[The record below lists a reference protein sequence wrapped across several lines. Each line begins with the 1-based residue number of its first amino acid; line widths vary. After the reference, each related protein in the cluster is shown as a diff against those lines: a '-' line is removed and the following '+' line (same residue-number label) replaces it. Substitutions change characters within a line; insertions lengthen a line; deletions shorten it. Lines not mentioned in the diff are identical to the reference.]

1 MVVVMNKQTTLL
13 LGDEALA
20 LAAIDGGVKAI
31 FGYPGTPSTEIIEAA
46 ENYIKQL
53 DHEIIAEWAANEK
66 VAYEFALG
74 TSYTGQRTVVTMKH
88 VGLNVALDAFVNS
101 AITGVNGG
109 FVVAIADD
117 PGMHSSQ
124 NEQDSRILSDF
135 AHVLTLEPT
144 SPQEVYDFTI
154 KAFEISENLQLP
166 VVLRLVTRLAHARGE
181 VTRIDKKISPTDLG
195 VPPESDK
202 NNWVLIPG
210 IARGRN
216 VALRKKLEAMI
227 QTCAPFNQLIDNATN
242 TGVILA
248 GMGQAYFDHF
258 LSKNGIDKNKY
269 NQLRI
274 AGYPIDYNLIKN
286 FTQLNDT
293 LYVFEENYPYIE
305 DMFIPYADGK
315 AIIHGRR
322 DKTIPVDGELSLAS
336 IRKALGYELP
346 KSKISPRM
354 KSKIDQITVPRPPKL
369 CDGCGHSDAFKS
381 IKAAL
386 KNIGVVDP
394 SIFGDI
400 GCYTLG
406 VLPPRQGI
414 NTCVEMGA
422 SISMA
427 YGAAVSG
434 YSPSIGIIGDSTF
447 FHSGMTSLVSIAK
460 ARVNVNLVI
469 MDNAIVGMTGQQPPV
484 TSDISVELAKAT
496 GMSEDDIYVLKPIT
510 KKLEYNTGILEKVF
524 QHKGPNLIIFKRE
537 CIMAMR
543 RKIYPFQKKVAAHG

>member
-1 MVVVMNKQTTLL
+1 MTKQSTLL

-20 LAAIDGGVKAI
+20 LGALDGGVKAI

-46 ENYIKQL
+46 ENYIKQT
-53 DHEIIAEWAANEK
+53 DDDIVAEWAANEK

-101 AITGVNGG
+101 ALTGINGG
-109 FVVAIADD
+109 FVVAVADD

-124 NEQDSRILSDF
+124 NEQDTRILSDF
-135 AHVLTLEPT
+135 SHIPLLEPT

-154 KAFEISENLQLP
+154 KAFQLSEELQLP

-181 VTRIDKKISPTDLG
+181 VVRVENKISPPNLG
-195 VPPESDK
+195 LPNGNDK

-216 VALRKKLEAMI
+216 IALRNKLEQMLEVC
-227 QTCAPFNQLIDNATN
+227 TPFNSYIDNQSK
-242 TGVILA
+242 TGVVIA

-258 LSKNGIDKNKY
+258 LSKNGIDKNNY

-274 AGYPIDYNLIKN
+274 AAYPVDNKMIRDFAHNNETI
-286 FTQLNDT
+286 
-293 LYVFEENYPYIE
+293 YVFEENYPYLE
-305 DMFIPYADGK
+305 DMLLPYADDR
-315 AIIHGRR
+315 AVVHGRR
-322 DKTIPVDGELSLAS
+322 DRTIPIDGELSLSS
-336 IRKALGYELP
+336 IRKALNFV
-346 KSKISPRM
+346 KDDMKITEAV
-354 KSKIDQITVPRPPKL
+354 KNKIDNLIVSRPPQL
-369 CDGCGHSDAFKS
+369 CDGCGHTDAFKT
-381 IKAAL
+381 INEAL
-386 KNIGVVDP
+386 KNIGIKDP
-394 SIFGDI
+394 RIFGDI

-406 VLPPRQGI
+406 VLPPHLGI

-422 SISMA
+422 SMSMA

-434 YSPSIGIIGDSTF
+434 YTPAIGIIGDSTF

-460 ARVNVNLVI
+460 SDVNVNIVI
-469 MDNAIVGMTGQQPPV
+469 MDNSIVGMTGQQPPV

-496 GMSEDDIYVLKPIT
+496 GMSREDIHELKPIP
-510 KKLEYNTGILEKVF
+510 KQHEYNTTELEKVF
-524 QHKGPNLIIFKRE
+524 KKDGPSLIIFKRE

-543 RKIYPFQKKVAAHG
+543 RKVYPFQQKAEANV